1 MKLIIIAAL
10 NNNRVIGKNGKIPWH
25 IPEDMQRFKMLT
37 TGHTV
42 LMGRKTFESIGS
54 PLSHRRNIV
63 ISRNRSYVAPS
74 VTFSAQTSVEIF
86 HTIDTAFSTAL
97 PDEKVFII
105 GGGEI
110 FQQTITLADEMM
122 LTVVDNDAEGDTF
135 FPEYE
140 RMIDTHFIEEYHTS
154 NSDHRFYHYIKA

>member
-54 PLSHRRNIV
+54 ALPQRRNIV
-63 ISRNRSYVAPS
+63 LSRSGSRDHFPGNPEVHPS
-74 VTFSAQTSVEIF
+74 IEAALA
-86 HTIDTAFSTAL
+86 HLHIDET
-97 PDEKVFII
+97 VFII

-110 FQQTITLADEMM
+110 YRQFLHRADELL
-122 LTVVDNDAEGDTF
+122 LTVVENDENGDIF
-135 FPEYE
+135 FPDYAPLIGSRFTAAGVEHHTGYAFHTYK
-140 RMIDTHFIEEYHTS
+140 RID
-154 NSDHRFYHYIKA
+154 